1 VTQLNLYDDINDDK
15 YIVHYPY
22 WCLYVLLLVNGDLYV
37 GITRRSVAKR
47 FHQHYSKGG
56 SVTTKAFKPIQILK
70 MIPTNFINVSNAAHL
85 ENRCVRLCNTLIK
98 NRTTF
103 GGYMYYKK
111 SDDFSPL

>member
-1 VTQLNLYDDINDDK
+1 MTQLNLYDDINDDR

-56 SVTTKAFKPIQILK
+56 SVTTKAFKPVQILK
-70 MIPTNFINVSNAAHL
+70 MISTKIIIQSDAAAL
-85 ENRCVRLCNTLIK
+85 ENRCVSLCNVLIH
-98 NRTTF
+98 NRTTY

-111 SDDFSPL
+111 SGN